1 MICIYI
7 HFITYFI
14 FLVLYVRL
22 PPGFKLFSLSNNNA
36 LCSLQNDDLVKNDQ
50 LPVKPLAYKN
60 EYCTRIRRMNGENL
74 AEDVKKE
81 KFNQS
86 STANLNVTSP
96 AKVIFLTLFFWINI
110 YRKEN
115 ALNWLCDFFQC
126 LSLNFY
132 MLMIIRKNN
141 ECFLKIHLM

>member
-1 MICIYI
+1 MLFL
-7 HFITYFI
+7 HFII
-14 FLVLYVRL
+14 FNFSVLYVRL

-74 AEDVKKE
+74 AEDAKKE
-81 KFNQS
+81 KFNQT

-96 AKVIFLTLFFWINI
+96 AKVSF
-110 YRKEN
+110 
-115 ALNWLCDFFQC
+115 
-126 LSLNFY
+126 
-132 MLMIIRKNN
+132 
-141 ECFLKIHLM
+141 KICSFELISVKKHSVFN